1 MALSPISP
9 TSLPVD
15 ASTEA
20 RVEPASFSATVAG
33 KTYPASVTFS
43 SGEYVVKDGAVYGVG
58 VEGTGLSEQDA
69 EEAFLNRLDFL
80 A

>member
-1 MALSPISP
+1 MALSPISSP
-9 TSLPVD
+9 SLPVD
-15 ASTEA
+15 PTADT

-43 SGEYVVKDGAVYGVG
+43 SGEYVVKDPAVYG
-58 VEGTGLSEQDA
+58 VEGTGSSEQKA
-69 EEAFLNRLDFL
+69 EEDFLNRLDFL